1 MNRTV
6 KIITL
11 SLGLA
16 ALACGCEA
24 GAKSGAASGN
34 TADEA
39 PSAAPAAAAKKQPA
53 PSSAPAA
60 SGKIKRIVFVDKAK
74 ACKCTKDRIDAS
86 WKELTG
92 VVGFPPVPDVER
104 IHMDTQANKA
114 APYKAKRPIMVPP
127 AIYFFGEGDKL
138 IEVLQGEVT
147 AAQIKKVFRP

>member
-11 SLGLA
+11 SLGLV
-16 ALACGCEA
+16 ALACGCKA
-24 GAKSGAASGN
+24 DAKSSAAATGN

-39 PSAAPAAAAKKQPA
+39 RATPPAPAKEKQPA
-53 PSSAPAA
+53 PAPAPAA
-60 SGKIKRIVFVDKAK
+60 SGKVKRIVFVDKAR

-86 WKELTG
+86 YKALTA

-104 IHMDTQANKA
+104 IHMDTQEAKA

-127 AIYFFGEGDKL
+127 AIYFLGEGDKL
-138 IEVLQGEVT
+138 VEVLQGEVT
-147 AAQIKKVFRP
+147 EEQIRKVLK